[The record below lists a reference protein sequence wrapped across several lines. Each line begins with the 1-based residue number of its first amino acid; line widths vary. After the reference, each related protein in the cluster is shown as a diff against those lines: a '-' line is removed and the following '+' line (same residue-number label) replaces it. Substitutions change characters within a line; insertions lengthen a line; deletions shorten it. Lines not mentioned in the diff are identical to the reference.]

1 MVAPIMSNT
10 LMNTKEVAEYLDINE
25 KQVYALI
32 KSGRIPAT
40 RVTGKWL
47 FPKDLIDE
55 WLLENAR
62 TGLSE
67 ARQRSRKMGGALLAA
82 GSNDPMLDILQA
94 TLRKDHPEFYIFSA
108 STGSRDGLL
117 ALNAGYTDIAWTH
130 LWDPKNDS
138 YNIPYLA
145 QYVPD
150 RKGVV
155 VNLFYR
161 ELGFLTARGNPLGIQ
176 GFDDLTREGLRFINR
191 QPGAGTRVLLDI
203 HLDRIGV
210 DKSLISGY
218 KEEVCTHLEVGLA
231 VLSGKSDV
239 GIASVAIAN
248 FLGLDF
254 VPITRERFDMVLD
267 QNIFFEKAVQALM
280 DVLHDPSFRQ
290 RVEGMSRYDFSD
302 SGRILYSTT

>member
-1 MVAPIMSNT
+1 MSET
-10 LMNTKEVAEYLDINE
+10 LMNTREVAEYLNINE

-47 FPKDLIDE
+47 FPKDLIDS
-55 WLLENAR
+55 WLLEDAR
-62 TGLSE
+62 AGFAE

-82 GSNDPMLDILQA
+82 GSNDPVLDILQA
-94 TLRKDHPEFYIFSA
+94 SLRKDHPEFYIFSA

-130 LWDPKNDS
+130 LWDPRDNS

-145 QYVPD
+145 QYMPD
-150 RKGVV
+150 RRGIV

-161 ELGFLTARGNPLGIQ
+161 ELGFVTARKNPLGIQ
-176 GFDDLTREGLRFINR
+176 GFDDLARKEVRFINR

-203 HLDRIGV
+203 HLDRHGIET
-210 DKSLISGY
+210 SLISGY
-218 KEEVCTHLEVGLA
+218 EQEVSTHLEVGLA

-239 GIASVAIAN
+239 GIASIAIAN
-248 FLGLDF
+248 FLGLNF

-267 QNIFFEKAVQALM
+267 QSIFFEKEVQILM
-280 DVLHDPSFRQ
+280 DVLHDSAFRL
-290 RVEGMSRYDFSD
+290 RVEGVGRYDFSD
-302 SGRILYSTT
+302 SGRIMYSTT

>member
-1 MVAPIMSNT
+1 MTKP
-10 LMNTKEVAEYLDINE
+10 LMNTREVAEYLDINE

-32 KSGRIPAT
+32 KSKRIPAT

-47 FPKDLIDE
+47 FPKDLIDS
-55 WLLENAR
+55 WLLEDAR
-62 TGLSE
+62 AGLTE
-67 ARQRSRKMGGALLAA
+67 ARQRSRKMGGAILAA
-82 GSNDPMLDILQA
+82 GSNDPVLDVLQ
-94 TLRKDHPEFYIFSA
+94 TSLRKNHPEFYIFSA
-108 STGSRDGLL
+108 TTGSRDGLL

-130 LWDPKNDS
+130 LWDPHDDT

-145 QYVPD
+145 QYMPE
-150 RKGVV
+150 RRGVV

-161 ELGFLTARGNPLGIQ
+161 DLGFLTVRGNPLGIQ
-176 GFDDLTREGLRFINR
+176 GFDDLAREGVRFINR

-203 HLDRIGV
+203 HLDRLGIE
-210 DKSLISGY
+210 KSRISGY
-218 KEEVCTHLEVGLA
+218 EQEVFTHLEVGLA
-231 VLSGKSDV
+231 VLSGNADV

-267 QNIFFEKAVQALM
+267 QHTFFEKAVQVLM

-302 SGRILYSTT
+302 SGRILYAAA

>member
-1 MVAPIMSNT
+1 MSNV
-10 LMNTKEVAEYLDINE
+10 LMNTREVAEYLDINE

-55 WLLENAR
+55 WLLEDAR

-94 TLRKDHPEFYIFSA
+94 TLRKEHPEFYIFSA

-130 LWDPKNDS
+130 LWDPRNDT

-150 RKGVV
+150 RRGVV

-161 ELGFLTARGNPLGIQ
+161 ELGFVIARGNPLGIQ
-176 GFDDLTREGLRFINR
+176 GFEDLVGKEVRFINR
-191 QPGAGTRVLLDI
+191 QSGAGTRVLLDI
-203 HLDRIGV
+203 HLERLGI
-210 DKSLISGY
+210 DKGLISGY
-218 KEEVCTHLEVGLA
+218 EQEVCTHLEVGLS
-231 VLSGKSDV
+231 VLAGTTDV
-239 GIASVAIAN
+239 GIASIAIAN

-267 QNIFFEKAVQALM
+267 QGIFFEKAVQALM
-280 DVLHDPSFRQ
+280 DVLHDSAFRQ